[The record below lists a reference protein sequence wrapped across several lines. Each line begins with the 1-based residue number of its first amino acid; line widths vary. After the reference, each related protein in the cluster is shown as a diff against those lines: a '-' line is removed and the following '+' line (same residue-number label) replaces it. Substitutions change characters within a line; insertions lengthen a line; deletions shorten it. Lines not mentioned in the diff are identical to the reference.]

1 MRDRIV
7 GLTHRVAEA
16 LTSRLP
22 AREGG
27 AGESTGRRKAVVAGV
42 VAASLVAMAGGAAGY
57 AALSHPVTLTI
68 DGEAQD
74 VRAFAGTV
82 GGVLEAEGIEVGE
95 HDRVAPGLDETV
107 TDGSAISVQYG
118 RPVDLTVDGET
129 RTAWVYSTDVQSA
142 LEELGR
148 GYRGAELSAS
158 RSASIGRDGLA
169 LHVVT
174 KKRLKVKVGARKVRI
189 EKLPALTVGDALE
202 RLGVKVRKHDKVK
215 PAVDTEVNAGDK
227 VVLTRIKVVRK
238 HVKGQAVP
246 FRTVKESDPSAFE
259 GETSVVREG
268 KQGSRNVVY
277 KLRYK
282 NGELVARKVV
292 KTRVTTQPVDALV
305 KVGTKKKPQPV
316 AANFA
321 GGSTVWDRLAQ
332 CESGGNWAIN
342 TGNGYYGGLQF
353 SLGTW
358 RAYGGTGY
366 PHQHSR
372 ATQIAV
378 ATKLRNAQG
387 GYGAWP
393 GCAAKLGL
401 PR

>member
-7 GLTHRVAEA
+7 GLTHRVAEG

-68 DGEAQD
+68 DGQAQE
-74 VRAFAGTV
+74 VRSFAGTV
-82 GGVLEAEGIEVGE
+82 GGVLDAEGIDVGD
-95 HDRVAPGLDETV
+95 HDRVAPALDESV
-107 TDGSAISVQYG
+107 SDGSAISVQYAK
-118 RPVDLTVDGET
+118 PVDLTVDGES
-129 RTAWVYSTDVQSA
+129 RTVWVYSTDVQGA
-142 LEELGR
+142 LDELGS
-148 GYRGAELSAS
+148 GFRGAELSTS

-174 KKRLKVKVGARKVRI
+174 KKRLKVKVGGHDVSVEKV
-189 EKLPALTVGDALE
+189 PALTVGDALE
-202 RLGVKVRKHDKVK
+202 RLGVKIRKHDRVK
-215 PAVDTEVNAGDK
+215 PSLDSEIGDGDK
-227 VVLTRIKVVRK
+227 LVLTRVKIVRK

-246 FRTVKESDPSAFE
+246 FRTIKQDDPSAFE
-259 GETSVVREG
+259 GETSVARSGVKG
-268 KQGSRNVVY
+268 ARNVVY
-277 KLRYK
+277 QLRYK
-282 NGELVARKVV
+282 NGELVARTIVRAKVT
-292 KTRVTTQPVDALV
+292 KKPVDALV

-316 AANFA
+316 ANFA

-358 RAYGGTGY
+358 RAYGGSGY

>member
-7 GLTHRVAEA
+7 GLTHRVAEG

-22 AREGG
+22 ARAGG
-27 AGESTGRRKAVVAGV
+27 VGESTGRRKAVIAGV
-42 VAASLVAMAGGAAGY
+42 VVTSLVVMAGGAAGY

-68 DGEAQD
+68 DGKPQD

-82 GGVLEAEGIEVGE
+82 GGVLDAEGIEVGE
-95 HDRVAPGLDETV
+95 HDRVAPALDEAV
-107 TDGSAISVQYG
+107 TDGSAISVQYA
-118 RPVDLTVDGET
+118 RPVELTVDGQS

-142 LEELGR
+142 LDELGP
-148 GYRGAELSAS
+148 GYRGAELSTS
-158 RSASIGRDGLA
+158 RSAAIGRDGLA

-174 KKRLKVKVGARKVRI
+174 KKRLKVKVGGRDVRI

-202 RLGVKVRKHDKVK
+202 RLGVKIRKHDRVK
-215 PAVDTEVNAGDK
+215 PAVDTEIGDGDK
-227 VVLTRIKVVRK
+227 LVLTRVKIVRK
-238 HVKGQAVP
+238 HVKGQPVD
-246 FRTVKESDPSAFE
+246 FRTVKQDDPSAFV
-259 GETSVVREG
+259 GETSVARAGVKG
-268 KQGSRNVVY
+268 TRNVVY

-282 NGELVARKVV
+282 NGQLVARTIV
-292 KTRVTTQPVDALV
+292 KTKVTRKPVDALL
-305 KVGTKKKPQPV
+305 KVGTKKKPQPT
-316 AANFA
+316 ANFA

-378 ATKLRNAQG
+378 ATKLRNARG

-393 GCAAKLGL
+393 GCAARLGL

>member
-1 MRDRIV
+1 M
-7 GLTHRVAEA
+7 AEG
-16 LTSRLP
+16 LTSRLS
-22 AREGG
+22 ARRGG
-27 AGESTGRRKAVVAGV
+27 AGESTGRRRTVVAGLV
-42 VAASLVAMAGGAAGY
+42 VASLVTMAAGAAGY

-68 DGEAQD
+68 DGKPQD
-74 VRAFAGTV
+74 VRALAGTV
-82 GGVLEAEGIEVGE
+82 GGVLEAEGIAVDE
-95 HDRVAPGLDETV
+95 HDRVVPALDEAV
-107 TDGSAISVQYG
+107 TDGSAISVQYA
-118 RPVDLTVDGET
+118 RPVELTVDGQS
-129 RTAWVYSTDVQSA
+129 RTSWVYSTDVQSA

-158 RSASIGRDGLA
+158 RSAAIGRDGLA

-174 KKRLKVKVGARKVRI
+174 KKRLKVKIGARDVRI
-189 EKLPALTVGDALE
+189 KKLPALTVGDALE
-202 RLGVKVRKHDKVK
+202 RLGVKVRKHDRVK
-215 PAVDTEVNAGDK
+215 PAVDAEVGDGDK
-227 VVLTRIKVVRK
+227 LVLTRVKVVRK
-238 HVKGQAVP
+238 HVKGQPVD
-246 FRTVKESDPSAFE
+246 FRTVKQDDSSAFV
-259 GETSVVREG
+259 GETSVARAGVKG
-268 KQGSRNVVY
+268 ARNVVY
-277 KLRYK
+277 KLRYM
-282 NGELVARKVV
+282 NGELVARTIV
-292 KTRVTTQPVDALV
+292 KTTLTKNPVDALV
-305 KVGTKKKPQPV
+305 KVGTKKKPQP

-358 RAYGGTGY
+358 RGYGGTGY

-372 ATQIAV
+372 ATQIAI